1 MTINVLVV
9 DDSLFFRRRLTDF
22 LEQSPQIKVIGQA
35 NNGED
40 AISQVRSLKPDV
52 VTMDVEMPVMD
63 GITAVKRIMEQN
75 PLPILMFSSLTK
87 EGAEATLSALEAGAA
102 DFLPKNFDEIANSHS
117 GAISSL
123 QQKVL
128 SLAKSRLMRPS
139 RRAFE
144 LKRQTPLE
152 SSNRSVAQVKP
163 SATRSAQ
170 SNYQLLAI
178 GSSTGGPVALQKV
191 LTQLPTDFQ
200 YPILLVQH
208 MPAAFTTAY
217 AERLNSV
224 CNISVSEAVDG
235 DLLKPGHAYLAPG
248 GRQMLLE
255 GNRGRTAIRITDVK
269 GSDDRVTYKPSVD
282 ITFASASK
290 VFQGRVLASILTGM
304 GADGREGCRILKEL
318 GATIW
323 AQDEQS
329 SVVYGM
335 PQAVTKAGIASE
347 NIDIDMMGRRILVE
361 MMPQAVT

>member
-1 MTINVLVV
+1 
-9 DDSLFFRRRLTDF
+9 
-22 LEQSPQIKVIGQA
+22 
-35 NNGED
+35 
-40 AISQVRSLKPDV
+40 
-52 VTMDVEMPVMD
+52 
-63 GITAVKRIMEQN
+63 ME
-75 PLPILMFSSLTK
+75 
-87 EGAEATLSALEAGAA
+87 AA
-102 DFLPKNFDEIANSHS
+102 
-117 GAISSL
+117 
-123 QQKVL
+123 
-128 SLAKSRLMRPS
+128 
-139 RRAFE
+139 
-144 LKRQTPLE
+144 
-152 SSNRSVAQVKP
+152 RSVAQVKP

-170 SNYQLLAI
+170 GNYQLLAI
-178 GSSTGGPVALQKV
+178 GSSTGGPVALQSV
-191 LTQLPTDFQ
+191 DPVAHRFQ

-235 DLLKPGHAYLAPG
+235 ELLKPGHAYLAPG

-323 AQDEQS
+323 AQYEQS

>member
-52 VTMDVEMPVMD
+52 VTMDIEMPVMD

-163 SATRSAQ
+163 SARAVHKAII
-170 SNYQLLAI
+170 NCWRLVRLPEDRLLY
-178 GSSTGGPVALQKV
+178 KV

-235 DLLKPGHAYLAPG
+235 ELLKPGHAYLAPG

-290 VFQGRVLASILTGM
+290 VFQGVMALF
-304 GADGREGCRILKEL
+304 
-318 GATIW
+318 
-323 AQDEQS
+323 
-329 SVVYGM
+329 
-335 PQAVTKAGIASE
+335 
-347 NIDIDMMGRRILVE
+347 
-361 MMPQAVT
+361 